1 MKKLKIKDSRL
12 KMRDPNAG
20 IQDSGFKTGDSK
32 LKIGV
37 LVSGNGSN
45 LQAIIDRIKEGKLI
59 ANVEV
64 VVSDNANAYA
74 VERAK
79 HSAIPVHIVDYKA
92 FPRREEAEQSII
104 TLLNDYHVGLV
115 VLAGYMK
122 LMTKKFINAF
132 PLRIINIHPALLPSF
147 PGINVIQKAM
157 DYGVKFTGCTVHF
170 IDEGT
175 DTGPIIIQAVV
186 PVMDNDTEETL
197 AQRIHEKE
205 HVIYPLAIQLF
216 AENRLVVKDRRV
228 FVEGYTYSGPS
239 PCINPFNP

>member
-1 MKKLKIKDSRL
+1 MNT
-12 KMRDPNAG
+12 RDPG
-20 IQDSGFKTGDSK
+20 

-45 LQAIIDRIKEGKLI
+45 LQAIIDSIREGRLR
-59 ANVEV
+59 ATVEV
-64 VVSDNANAYA
+64 VVSDNADAYA

-79 HSAIPVHIVDYKA
+79 HSNIPVHIVDYKA
-92 FPRREEAEQSII
+92 FSGREEAEQSII
-104 TLLNDYHVGLV
+104 DLLKDHHVGLV

-122 LMTKKFINAF
+122 LMTKKFIDAF

-147 PGINVIQKAM
+147 PGTNVIKKAM

-228 FVEGYTYSGPS
+228 FVDGSAYSLQS
-239 PCINPFNP
+239 PFINPYNP